1 MVEIDIQTI
10 SIAIASASVVAGV
23 IYYSF
28 QIRHQNLMIQQQTK
42 TRQTDLLV
50 RLFSTIMSKDWLE
63 AWEKVREREP
73 LSYDDYKK
81 KYGLVEANEIYV
93 YLDQLGRLLQ
103 KGLID
108 LDLLP
113 LEVGQI
119 SIMWE
124 KLKPILEGS
133 RKKFN
138 EPKMGYG
145 FEYLYNEVKK
155 KEQKLQHSKV

>member
-1 MVEIDIQTI
+1 MVDVQTV

-23 IYYSF
+23 IYYSL
-28 QIRHQNLMIQQQTK
+28 QIRHQNLQIQQQTK

-50 RLFSTIMSKDWLE
+50 RLFSTLMSKDWVE
-63 AWEKVREREP
+63 AWEKVRDREI
-73 LSYDDYKK
+73 LDYNDYKE
-81 KYGLVEANEIYV
+81 KYGLVEVNEIYLF
-93 YLDQLGRLLQ
+93 LDQLGRLLQ

-113 LEVGQI
+113 LETGQI
-119 SIMWE
+119 SMMWE
-124 KLKPILEGS
+124 KLSPILEGS

-145 FEYLYNEVKK
+145 FEYLYNEMKK
-155 KEQKLQHSKV
+155 REQRK